1 MDKGN
6 YKKHIKNYKEK
17 TYQLPEMCIPYL
29 YNVFNSGDIKEYRKA
44 IRDIPDCSSGDEAIF
59 SFLENIFRGTYRLHT
74 SNVDLK
80 HGESTFNSLLLY
92 PFIEAVADFV
102 SENMAWSKAGFRNG
116 EAPLVSMHKQL
127 ENTELYQNDNYNYF
141 AYGIIKLYGLKKI
154 EVLLLET
161 SGSFGNTDKSKISY
175 DHHKGLFGALV
186 MLKNIADEFP
196 LASMKAFQK
205 CKAFF
210 FTCCRKNGLSL
221 EYEI

>member
-1 MDKGN
+1 MLVPVVM
-6 YKKHIKNYKEK
+6 YV
-17 TYQLPEMCIPYL
+17 LYL
-29 YNVFNSGDIKEYRKA
+29 FFYS
-44 IRDIPDCSSGDEAIF
+44 
-59 SFLENIFRGTYRLHT
+59 YRLHT

-102 SENMAWSKAGFRNG
+102 SDNMAWSKAGFRNG

-175 DHHKGLFGALV
+175 DHHKGLFGAQA

-210 FTCCRKNGLSL
+210 LHAAGKTQALSVCFSFL
-221 EYEI
+221 IPPLI